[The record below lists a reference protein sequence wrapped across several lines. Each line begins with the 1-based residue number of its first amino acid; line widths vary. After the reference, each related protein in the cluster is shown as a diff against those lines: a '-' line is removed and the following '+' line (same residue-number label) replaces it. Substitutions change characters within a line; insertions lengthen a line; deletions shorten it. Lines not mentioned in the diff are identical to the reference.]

1 MPYAIMLTAY
11 ADNNQSLYS
20 INGAQLQASFLNLV
34 RQIDPELSHAL
45 HDGENLRPYSLS
57 LFQPKLG
64 VESHKPIK
72 KVVVR
77 IACLEDKIYPVLL
90 KIALSSKQNSYLQ
103 FNGVN
108 FQISH
113 LATTD
118 DLQSTWVGFTSY
130 QDLLA
135 KAEKLQKQNFIS
147 LDFAS
152 PTVFRQGEKDMP
164 VPMPDYVFGGL
175 ARRWNATA
183 NIPELVPKDI
193 LDAFTESI
201 TVNHFHGETITVDI
215 GDRLKKTGF
224 VGEFTYRIINPKV
237 AFWCHLLAE
246 IAFFSGLGA
255 KTSRGLGCV
264 RKYDL
269 RR

>member
-20 INGAQLQASFLNLV
+20 INGAQLQASFLNLIH
-34 RQIDPELSHAL
+34 QIEPGLSQVL
-45 HDGENLRPYSLS
+45 HDGSVLRPYSLS
-57 LFQPKLG
+57 LFQPNLG
-64 VESHKPIK
+64 VECHKPMK

-77 IACLEDKIYPVLL
+77 IACLEDKIYPALL
-90 KIALSSKQNSYLQ
+90 KMALNTKQNSYLQ

-118 DLQSTWVGFTSY
+118 ERSFSWVGFTSY

-135 KAEKLQKQNFIS
+135 KAESSQKQNFIS

-152 PTVFRQGEKDMP
+152 PTVFRQGEKDIP
-164 VPMPDYVFGGL
+164 VPMPEYVFGGL
-175 ARRWNATA
+175 ARRWNAIA
-183 NIPELVPKDI
+183 NIPELVPTDI
-193 LDAFTESI
+193 LDAFAECVTI
-201 TVNHFHGETITVDI
+201 NQFRGETITVDI
-215 GDRLKKTGF
+215 GDKLKKTG
-224 VGEFTYRIINPKV
+224 VTGEFTYRIINPKV

-246 IAFFSGLGA
+246 VAFFSGLGA

-264 RKYDL
+264 RKIY
-269 RR
+269 